1 MKDIQDLFS
10 HRLAY
15 EYWRSL
21 YSSSKSDING
31 ALKPKSI
38 IQEIEKVENLL
49 ANFNEEDSTMRIL
62 RQEFLRK
69 KRNLV
74 RELIKAMAESPID
87 KRFFKGLYQKAFEY
101 LEANDSK
108 KALENDSEMVA
119 FFKNAEKLIN
129 KAS

>member
-1 MKDIQDLFS
+1 MK
-10 HRLAY
+10 
-15 EYWRSL
+15 
-21 YSSSKSDING
+21 KSFAEI
-31 ALKPKSI
+31 KSI
-38 IQEIEKVENLL
+38 IHEIEGVENLL
-49 ANFNEEDSTMRIL
+49 SNFNEEDSTMRIL

-101 LEANDSK
+101 LEANDSNSEF
-108 KALENDSEMVA
+108 ENNIEMAA

>member
-1 MKDIQDLFS
+1 MKASFAEI
-10 HRLAY
+10 
-15 EYWRSL
+15 
-21 YSSSKSDING
+21 
-31 ALKPKSI
+31 KSI